1 MIKYFLIGS
10 IGGLLSGILGIG
22 GGVVFVPLL
31 TYLTKTDLKSKGVE
45 VIAAYKR
52 ENQCGCCGVD
62 LTSNEMYEIMN
73 SSFQQCPYCMGV
85 VI

>member
-31 TYLTKTDLKSKGVE
+31 TYLTKTL
-45 VIAAYKR
+45 Y
-52 ENQCGCCGVD
+52 
-62 LTSNEMYEIMN
+62 
-73 SSFQQCPYCMGV
+73 SFLNLIVGPLSVYDCALNRTLLLV
-85 VI
+85 S